1 MMKTYKD
8 LNNNLWAYE
17 EDGSQDHLIP
27 ADFIQITED
36 EANVIR
42 AEKQAEYEA
51 ANPVVEPTKAEL
63 LAELALL
70 TAKINAITEPTVE
83 VTL

>member
-8 LNNNLWAYE
+8 TNNNLWAYE

-27 ADFIQITED
+27 TDFILITED

-42 AEKQAEYEA
+42 AEQQAEYEA
-51 ANPVVEPTKAEL
+51 ANPVVEPTKNEL
-63 LAELALL
+63 LAELQAL
-70 TAKINAITEPTVE
+70 TAKIEAIA
-83 VTL
+83 